1 MHIVRFTY
9 SLNLIVILLNTYIM
23 FFIIRLF
30 VPFRKQI
37 IFNRLYKVIYYA
49 TEPVL
54 RLFGHKKVTAR
65 KHDVRALY
73 VTIIFVSLYS
83 FFWIFDNP
91 DKTAFGGLVYMAASF
106 VTYFFYL
113 FCFIFIADFFIL
125 MRGPYAYGEL
135 ARIIHFASDTIIA
148 PWRRVFPGLSGKRR
162 DYTPFLGIFFA
173 LILSAFLMTI
183 LSGLLGDAVSFMEN
197 LGRGLEALVNMFMSL
212 WVILIILRALFSWF
226 AVPQNNFILENLVF
240 LTEPLLLPLR
250 RLFPPYKIGL
260 DFTPVVAI
268 AMMIIA
274 RWVLI
279 LIINFIF

>member
-23 FFIIRLF
+23 FFVIRLF

-54 RLFGHKKVTAR
+54 RLFGHKKVTQY
-65 KHDVRALY
+65 KHDLRALY
-73 VTIIFVSLYS
+73 VTVIFFSLYS

-91 DKTAFGGLVYMAASF
+91 EKSLFGGLVYMAASF

-113 FCFIFIADFFIL
+113 FTFIFIADFFIL
-125 MRGPYAYGEL
+125 MRGPYAYGEF
-135 ARIIHFASDTIIA
+135 ARVIHFVSDTIIA
-148 PWRRVFPGLSGKRR
+148 PWRKLFPRLSGKKR
-162 DYTPFLGIFFA
+162 DYTPFIGLLGVV
-173 LILSAFLMTI
+173 LLSAFIMTL

-197 LGRGLEALVNMFMSL
+197 LGRGLEALVNMFMHI
-212 WVILIILRALFSWF
+212 WVAMIILRALFSWF
-226 AVPQNNFILENLVF
+226 AVPRNNFFMENLIF
-240 LTEPLLLPLR
+240 LTEPVLIPLR

-260 DFTPVVAI
+260 DFTPLVAV
-268 AMMIIA
+268 ALMVFT

-279 LIINFIF
+279 LVINFIF